1 MDDYLGNITAA
12 GVRRRQLG
20 GVIGL
25 VIAVAL
31 FAALVI
37 MGAPRIARLFLI
49 LPLGMAAI
57 GFFQAREKTCVA
69 LGAVGTREVEGGGTC
84 PLQEHERGAV
94 RARVRKVFAESV
106 ITAAVVTAIAT
117 WV

>member
-1 MDDYLGNITAA
+1 MNDYVGNITAT
-12 GVRRRQLG
+12 GVRRRQLSG
-20 GVIGL
+20 AIGL

-31 FAALVI
+31 FAALVL

-49 LPLGMAAI
+49 LPLGLAAM

-69 LGAVGTREVEGGGTC
+69 LGVAGKREVEGAGTC
-84 PLQEHERGAV
+84 PLPDYERGAV
-94 RARVRKVFAESV
+94 GARVRKVVVESLV
-106 ITAAVVTAIAT
+106 VAAVVTAIAM